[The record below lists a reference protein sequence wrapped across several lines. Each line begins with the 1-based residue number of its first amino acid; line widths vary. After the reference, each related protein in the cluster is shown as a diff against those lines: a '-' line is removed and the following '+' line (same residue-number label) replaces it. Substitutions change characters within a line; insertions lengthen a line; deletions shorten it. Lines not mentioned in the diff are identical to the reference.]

1 MVKHSWSEQKDFIIN
16 FLREHQSMGI
26 YLYGELSM
34 SKNKTLKSMANKAFD
49 ELKAEMDSGT
59 VTNIR
64 QLIC

>member
-1 MVKHSWSEQKDFIIN
+1 
-16 FLREHQSMGI
+16 MGI
-26 YLYGELSM
+26 YLYGKLSM
-34 SKNKTLKSMANKAFD
+34 SKNKTLKSMANKSFD